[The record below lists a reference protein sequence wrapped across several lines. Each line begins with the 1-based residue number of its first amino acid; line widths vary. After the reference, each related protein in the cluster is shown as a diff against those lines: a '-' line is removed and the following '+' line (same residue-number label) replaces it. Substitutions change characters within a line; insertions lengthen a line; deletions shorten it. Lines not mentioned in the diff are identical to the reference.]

1 MTNLNLPFDFAQGTP
16 SVSRGVGFGAWDLGF
31 PNLIA
36 MATPSGGSPS
46 PWLQFVPFVAVLGIF
61 YFIILL
67 PMKKKQQKVQ
77 EFLGAL
83 KVSDRVITSGG
94 IYGTITKVS
103 DASVQLQV
111 ANNVR
116 IEVSRAAI
124 VGHQGQAPVGEALS
138 PSKTE

>member
-1 MTNLNLPFDFAQGTP
+1 MTSFDL
-16 SVSRGVGFGAWDLGF
+16 VSGIRDWAL
-31 PNLIA
+31 PNLVA
-36 MATPSGGSPS
+36 MGAPPQGGGAA
-46 PWLQFVPFVAVLGIF
+46 WLQFVPFVLVLGIF

-67 PMKKKQQKVQ
+67 PMKKRQQKVQ
-77 EFLGAL
+77 AFLGGL

-116 IEVSRAAI
+116 IDVSRAAI
-124 VGHQGQAPVGEALS
+124 VGYQGQEPVGEALS
-138 PSKTE
+138 QSKSE